1 MSETETTKAA
11 SKTAGKTGEAATPA
25 KPKPKRKSRRQS
37 KLISDGAEWSFD
49 SLQRAYEAIES
60 VGIGELDLDVYP
72 NQIEVITS
80 EQMLDAYSS
89 IGMPLMYRH
98 WSYGKHFARDE
109 MLYRKGAQGLAY
121 ELVINSNPCISYVM
135 EENSTTMQ
143 ALVIAHAGF
152 GHNHFFKN
160 NYLFQQWTDADGI
173 LDYLAFAKTYV
184 AKCEEIYGID
194 AVEQIL
200 DAAHALMKHGVN
212 RYARPGKP
220 NLTAERERRQERL
233 DYLEST
239 YNDLWRTLPTDK
251 RHEEI
256 DHEARDRELKR
267 KAEQRALGLPEENLL
282 YFLEKNAPKLEDWQR
297 ELLRIVRNIG
307 QYFYPQKQTKVMN
320 EGCATYVHYRIMNR
334 LYDKGAVDEGA
345 MLEFLRSHSA
355 VVFQPGFDDPRYSGL
370 NPYALGFAMMCDI
383 QRICEEP
390 TDEDREWFPDIAGNN
405 DALGT
410 LKDAWAHYRDESFI
424 LQFLSP
430 KVMRDFRLFSV
441 FDDSEEPAMMVEAIH
456 DKRGYEQ
463 LRRQLA
469 RQYDIARIEPEIQIT
484 DVDLKGNRRL
494 ILTHHVRDGQLL
506 NKSDCDNVLLYLAQI
521 WGYGVKLLEVDV
533 ESGRT
538 LRKHTAVPLP

>member
-1 MSETETTKAA
+1 MSDSEITKA
-11 SKTAGKTGEAATPA
+11 EAAAAKAPA
-25 KPKPKRKSRRQS
+25 KRKPRRSRKS
-37 KLISDGAEWSFD
+37 KLITDRAEWSFD
-49 SLQRAYEAIES
+49 SLRAAYEAIEE
-60 VGIGELDLDVYP
+60 VGIKELGLDVYP

-98 WSYGKHFARDE
+98 WSFGKHFARDE

-173 LDYLAFAKTYV
+173 LDYLAFAKSYV
-184 AKCEEIYGID
+184 SKCEEVHGID
-194 AVEQIL
+194 AVEQIM

-220 NLTAERERRQERL
+220 NLTAERERRLERL
-233 DYLEST
+233 QYLEQT
-239 YNDLWRTLPTDK
+239 YNDLWRTLPGDK
-251 RHEEI
+251 RHEET
-256 DHEARDRELKR
+256 DHEERDRELKR

-320 EGCATYVHYRIMNR
+320 EGCATFVHYEIMNR

-345 MLEFLRSHSA
+345 MLEFLRSHAA
-355 VVFQPGFDDPRYSGL
+355 VVFQPEFDDPRYSGL
-370 NPYALGFAMMCDI
+370 NPYALGFAMMRDI
-383 QRICEEP
+383 QRICTEP
-390 TDEDREWFPDIAGNN
+390 DDEDREWFPDIAGNGEP
-405 DALGT
+405 LET

-430 KVMRDFRLFSV
+430 KVIRDFRLFSV

-456 DKRGYEQ
+456 DKRGYEHI
-463 LRRQLA
+463 RRQLA

-484 DVDLKGNRRL
+484 EVDLKGNRRL

>member
-1 MSETETTKAA
+1 
-11 SKTAGKTGEAATPA
+11 
-25 KPKPKRKSRRQS
+25 
-37 KLISDGAEWSFD
+37 
-49 SLQRAYEAIES
+49 
-60 VGIGELDLDVYP
+60 
-72 NQIEVITS
+72 
-80 EQMLDAYSS
+80 MLDAYSS

-173 LDYLAFAKTYV
+173 LDYLAFAKVYV
-184 AKCEEIYGID
+184 AKCEEVYGID
-194 AVEQIL
+194 AVEHLL

-220 NLTAERERRQERL
+220 NLRAERARQAERTA
-233 DYLEST
+233 YLEAT
-239 YNDLWRTLPTDK
+239 YNDLWRTLPGDK
-251 RHEEI
+251 RHVEVNDQEE
-256 DHEARDRELKR
+256 RERVLKQ

-297 ELLRIVRNIG
+297 ELLRIVRNVG

-320 EGCATYVHYRIMNR
+320 EGCATFVHYQIMNR
-334 LYDKGAVDEGA
+334 LYDKGAIDEGA
-345 MLEFLRSHSA
+345 MLEFLRSHTA
-355 VVFQPGFDDPRYSGL
+355 VVFQPDFDDPRYSGL

-383 QRICEEP
+383 KRICEEP
-390 TDEDREWFPDIAGNN
+390 TDEDREWFPDIAGND
-405 DALGT
+405 DAMGT
-410 LKDAWAHYRDESFI
+410 LKEAWADYRDESFI

-430 KVMRDFRLFSV
+430 KVIRDFHLFSV
-441 FDDSEEPAMMVEAIH
+441 FDNCEEPAMKVEAIH
-456 DKRGYEQ
+456 DHRGYGHI
-463 LRRQLA
+463 RRQLA
-469 RQYDIARIEPEIQIT
+469 RQHDIARIEPDIQIT

-494 ILTHHVRDGQLL
+494 ILTHTVRDGQVL
-506 NKSDCDNVLLYLAQI
+506 NKSDCDNVLLYVAQI
-521 WGYGVKLLEVDV
+521 WGYGVKLLEVDA
-533 ESGRT
+533 ENGRT

>member
-1 MSETETTKAA
+1 MSESEAPESPKPDD
-11 SKTAGKTGEAATPA
+11 GKKPKS
-25 KPKPKRKSRRQS
+25 KPKPRKPRRSR
-37 KLISDGAEWSFD
+37 KLISDGSEWSFN
-49 SLQRAYEAIES
+49 SLQAAFEAIEEI
-60 VGIGELDLDVYP
+60 GIGELGLDVYT
-72 NQIEVITS
+72 NQIEVITA

-173 LDYLAFAKTYV
+173 LDYLSFAKAYV
-184 AKCEEIYGID
+184 AKCEEAVGID
-194 AVEQIL
+194 AVEQML

-212 RYARPGKP
+212 RYARPAKP
-220 NLTAERERRQERL
+220 NLRAERERQAERTA
-233 DYLEST
+233 YLEST
-239 YNDLWRTLPTDK
+239 YNDLWRTLPGDTRHKEAGD
-251 RHEEI
+251 HEE
-256 DHEARDRELKR
+256 RERILKQ

-282 YFLEKNAPKLEDWQR
+282 YFLEKNAPKLEEWQR

-320 EGCATYVHYRIMNR
+320 EGCATFVHYQIMNR

-355 VVFQPGFDDPRYSGL
+355 VVFQPDFDDPRYSGI
-370 NPYALGFAMMCDI
+370 NPYALGFAMMKDI
-383 QRICEEP
+383 KRICEEP

-405 DALGT
+405 DAMAT

-430 KVMRDFRLFSV
+430 KIMRDFHLFSV
-441 FDDSEEPAMMVEAIH
+441 FDDSEEPAMMVESIH
-456 DKRGYEQ
+456 DSRGYAN

-469 RQYDIARIEPEIQIT
+469 RQYDIARIEPEIQVT

-494 ILTHHVRDGQLL
+494 ILTHHVHDGQVL

>member
-1 MSETETTKAA
+1 MSETE
-11 SKTAGKTGEAATPA
+11 A
-25 KPKPKRKSRRQS
+25 KESPKPEGGPKPKSRPKKSRRRG
-37 KLISDGAEWSFD
+37 KLISDGSEWSFQ
-49 SLQRAYEAIES
+49 SLQAAFEAIEEI
-60 VGIGELDLDVYP
+60 GIGELGLDVYT
-72 NQIEVITS
+72 NQIEVITA
-80 EQMLDAYSS
+80 EQMLDAYTS

-173 LDYLAFAKTYV
+173 LDYLAFAKAYV
-184 AKCEEIYGID
+184 AKCEEAVGID
-194 AVEQIL
+194 AVEQML

-212 RYARPGKP
+212 RYARPAKP
-220 NLTAERERRQERL
+220 NLRAERERQAERAA
-233 DYLEST
+233 YLEST
-239 YNDLWRTLPTDK
+239 YNDLWRTLPGDT
-251 RHEEI
+251 RHKEASDQEE
-256 DHEARDRELKR
+256 RERILKQ

-320 EGCATYVHYRIMNR
+320 EGCATFVHYQIMNR

-355 VVFQPGFDDPRYSGL
+355 VVFQPDFDDPRYSGI
-370 NPYALGFAMMCDI
+370 NPYALGFAMMNDI
-383 QRICEEP
+383 KRICEEP
-390 TDEDREWFPDIAGNN
+390 TDEDREWFPAIAGNN

-430 KVMRDFRLFSV
+430 KVMRDFHLFSV
-441 FDDSEEPAMMVEAIH
+441 FDDSEEPAMMVESIH
-456 DKRGYEQ
+456 DSRGYEN

-469 RQYDIARIEPEIQIT
+469 RQYDIARIEPEIQVT

-494 ILTHHVRDGQLL
+494 ILTHHVRDGQVL

>member
-1 MSETETTKAA
+1 MSETDAPESA
-11 SKTAGKTGEAATPA
+11 PP
-25 KPKPKRKSRRQS
+25 PKPKRKSRRKSALITDQS
-37 KLISDGAEWSFD
+37 EWSFD
-49 SLQRAYEAIES
+49 SLQRAYEAIEE

-173 LDYLAFAKTYV
+173 LDYLAFAKAYV
-184 AKCEEIYGID
+184 TKCEEIHGID

-220 NLTAERERRQERL
+220 NLTAERERRSERIK
-233 DYLEST
+233 YLEET

-251 RHEEI
+251 RHENVNTE
-256 DHEARDRELKR
+256 ERERELKR

-282 YFLEKNAPKLEDWQR
+282 YFLEKNSPKLEEWQR

-320 EGCATYVHYRIMNR
+320 EGCATFVHYEIMNR

-355 VVFQPGFDDPRYSGL
+355 VVFQPDFDDPRYSGL
-370 NPYALGFAMMCDI
+370 NPYALGFAMMKDI
-383 QRICEEP
+383 QRICTEP
-390 TDEDREWFPDIAGNN
+390 TEEDHEWFPDIAGNG

-456 DKRGYEQ
+456 DKRGYEH

>member
-1 MSETETTKAA
+1 MTDTDATRDAEPPNPKAKA
-11 SKTAGKTGEAATPA
+11 KA
-25 KPKPKRKSRRQS
+25 KPRGRRQS
-37 KLISDGAEWSFD
+37 KLISDGSEWSFN
-49 SLQRAYEAIES
+49 SLQRAYEAIEE
-60 VGIGELDLDVYP
+60 VGIGELGLDVYP

-98 WSYGKHFARDE
+98 WSFGKHFARDE

-173 LDYLAFAKTYV
+173 LDYLAFAKSYV
-184 AKCEEIYGID
+184 AKCEEVYGID

-220 NLTAERERRQERL
+220 NLRAERERQAERAA
-233 DYLEST
+233 YLEST
-239 YNDLWRTLPTDK
+239 YNDLWRTLPGDT
-251 RHEEI
+251 RHRDDADQEE
-256 DHEARDRELKR
+256 RERALKQ

-282 YFLEKNAPKLEDWQR
+282 YFLEKNSPKLEDWQR

-390 TDEDREWFPDIAGNN
+390 TDEDREWFPDIAGND

-410 LKDAWAHYRDESFI
+410 LKEAWAHYRDESFI

-456 DKRGYEQ
+456 DRRGYEH

-521 WGYGVKLLEVDV
+521 WGYGVKLLEVDA